1 MVKVSCMLLSNLTQ
15 VSAGAIKLLQVD
27 VKNHARRGTHVVQLL
42 QLFAGY
48 RGWDRGITESLA
60 DPYVDFNGYS
70 SFLFPHITVHCVP
83 RRPVRRERGRKKE
96 RFNRY

>member
-1 MVKVSCMLLSNLTQ
+1 MLLSNLTQ

-60 DPYVDFNGYS
+60 DPYVERGEGRRRGLTDISNDGGS
-70 SFLFPHITVHCVP
+70 VSH
-83 RRPVRRERGRKKE
+83 RPVCREE
-96 RFNRY
+96 SYS